1 MDPAKLQALVDRM
14 DITDTS
20 LRYATGIDRKDRDLY
35 RSCFTAEIEIDFSSM
50 GMGPPVTV
58 PADAWVA
65 QALTLVS
72 GFQST
77 QHMITNHA
85 ITVQGD
91 EATCVAYVQARHF
104 NPGSMM
110 TVGGYYTNR
119 LVRTPEGWRIS
130 KLKLTQTWTQNP

>member
-1 MDPAKLQALVDRM
+1 MDPHPLQTLIDRM

-20 LRYATGIDRKDRDLY
+20 LRYATGIDLKDRALY
-35 RSCFTAEIEIDFSSM
+35 RSCFTEEIEMDLSSM
-50 GMGPPVTV
+50 GLGPPVTV
-58 PADAWVA
+58 PADVWVE

-77 QHMITNHA
+77 QHIITNHV
-85 ITVQGD
+85 IIVEGD

-104 NPGSMM
+104 NPGSMI

-119 LVRTPEGWRIS
+119 LVRSPEGWKIC
-130 KLKLTQTWTQNP
+130 KLKLTQTWSQNT